1 MLCLM
6 RKRILQGKAHILH
19 CMLHSL
25 NHIISSAAGSC
36 HTTVSCTPQ
45 HSGATLNDLMAM
57 QLQTV
62 TFSFVKVS
70 QDASSNLKVY
80 IIVHVTLD

>member
-6 RKRILQGKAHILH
+6 RKRTLQGKAHILH

-36 HTTVSCTPQ
+36 HTIVSCTPQ
-45 HSGATLNDLMAM
+45 HSGATPNDLMAM
-57 QLQTV
+57 ELQSV
-62 TFSFVKVS
+62 TFSFAKVS
-70 QDASSNLKVY
+70 QDASES
-80 IIVHVTLD
+80 VHNCTM